1 MEYSIHLAK
10 EEGQIVPLFLVAHEM
25 AKGFATRWGELTF
38 HRPTYENAL
47 RRTTLN
53 LIHAVQDG
61 NLTVCDGQGRA
72 IRHITDDLVTATVT
86 HRDWPA
92 LREAHPE
99 CEIAPDFWD
108 FSRADLGPG
117 EVVNEPSVCQMYAYL
132 RDLNAWA
139 EVRGDSFTI
148 EELPV
153 QIIESDGMRAIVSAG
168 DTSEIK
174 PNEDS
179 WADDNRT
186 QVDAEA
192 ASSGALGWIA
202 LAKDI
207 AQRIGEER
215 WRRGERQISSR
226 NIAAAVAVELGKDYS
241 TRGVQG
247 QRGEDNV
254 RNIGLRGWIFR
265 PPG

>member
-25 AKGFATRWGELTF
+25 AKGFATRWGELNF

-53 LIHAVQDG
+53 LIHAAQDG

-92 LREAHPE
+92 LREANPE

-139 EVRGDSFTI
+139 EVRGDIFTI

-153 QIIESDGMRAIVSAG
+153 QVIESDGMRAIVSAG
-168 DTSEIK
+168 STSEIT
-174 PNEDS
+174 PSEECG
-179 WADDNRT
+179 ADDCRAQADT
-186 QVDAEA
+186 EA
-192 ASSGALGWIA
+192 ASSGAPAWIA
-202 LAKDI
+202 KARDL
-207 AQRIGEER
+207 AQRIGEGR
-215 WRRGERQISSR
+215 WRRGERQITSR
-226 NIAAAVAVELGKDYS
+226 NIAGAVAVELEKDVS
-241 TRGVQG
+241 THGLQG
-247 QRGEDNV
+247 PRGEDNV